1 MSEND
6 DYVTAAQW
14 ASVHGVRDIRQDG
27 RVVSPDS
34 VLLSNKT
41 WVSRDEAVK
50 IMREHHDRR
59 VTELR
64 NTVRA
69 HKASIRAA
77 DAELRDMHRAIAE
90 LHAGFAKLDNADS
103 PAVRDAAYRLI
114 AAVTVRDQLLG
125 QIAGTRAL
133 LEVAEE
139 ELAATSKDN

>member
-6 DYVTAAQW
+6 DFVTAAQW
-14 ASVHGVRDIRQDG
+14 ASVHGVRDIRQEG
-27 RVVSPDS
+27 RVVAPES

-41 WVSRDEAVK
+41 WVSRDEAVR
-50 IMREHHDRR
+50 IMCEHHDRR
-59 VTELR
+59 LSELR
-64 NTVRA
+64 THLSA
-69 HKASIRAA
+69 HKATIKAVE
-77 DAELRDMHRAIAE
+77 AELRERNRSVAE
-90 LHAGFAKLDNADS
+90 LHAGFSKLDTADS

-114 AAVTVRDQLLG
+114 AAVTTRDQLLG